1 MVRKS
6 PDYNNTEILT
16 AETIR
21 CLNLGSYNYL
31 GFGDPVPRY
40 PTGLREAH
48 ELDTARR
55 ELSAPSSRRPT
66 TALLPTGLL
75 AALRASYI
83 VALSDADTSP
93 RCSPGSTPTAS
104 QPPHRARSSAPP
116 GCPPPCMRQAC
127 SLRTSAPPHEIMRSD
142 IRLLSLRPGARGAG
156 GADCALRWKG
166 GRAGFRHGVLP
177 GPSRGHTFHLL

>member
-40 PTGLREAH
+40 LTGLREAH

-55 ELSAPSSRRPT
+55 E
-66 TALLPTGLL
+66 
-75 AALRASYI
+75 
-83 VALSDADTSP
+83 
-93 RCSPGSTPTAS
+93 
-104 QPPHRARSSAPP
+104 PPRARCLHPRHA
-116 GCPPPCMRQAC
+116 
-127 SLRTSAPPHEIMRSD
+127 
-142 IRLLSLRPGARGAG
+142 IRPQLCYPQ
-156 GADCALRWKG
+156 DC
-166 GRAGFRHGVLP
+166 
-177 GPSRGHTFHLL
+177 

>member
-75 AALRASYI
+75 AALRALYI

-116 GCPPPCMRQAC
+116 GCPPACMRQAC
-127 SLRTSAPPHEIMRSD
+127 SLRTSAPTS
-142 IRLLSLRPGARGAG
+142 
-156 GADCALRWKG
+156 
-166 GRAGFRHGVLP
+166 
-177 GPSRGHTFHLL
+177 